1 MGLVGRL
8 RYWRLAGCLDGGSG
22 PDGWPLGPRAPRWWV
37 TNSPHLARR
46 LPRKGAAMKVPGIAT
61 LSCVLAVLTPHEARP
76 SDDDF
81 VVRSLVQPAAGG
93 VALHWAVVG
102 ARQRLEHP
110 ACRGLLSEYSDASRR
125 TLQENLEAIG
135 ETGGNY
141 LARILFADGSGR
153 SRCTGYEAYAF
164 TTGSRVVYVW
174 GRAFK
179 ALASR
184 DPVKAQAI
192 VIHEALHT
200 LGLGENP
207 PSSAEIT
214 ARVLE
219 RCRSWR
225 TSRRRYRP
233 LVRDHADGRA
243 RELPVPEI
251 YDVVQDGKEE
261 RTWPRGGPRNWKRC
275 KHCWRVL
282 SATPPGNFGQLT
294 AARDPR
300 TVQLGIRLQF

>member
-1 MGLVGRL
+1 
-8 RYWRLAGCLDGGSG
+8 
-22 PDGWPLGPRAPRWWV
+22 
-37 TNSPHLARR
+37 
-46 LPRKGAAMKVPGIAT
+46 MKVPGIAT

-81 VVRSLVQPAAGG
+81 VVRSLVLPTAGG
-93 VALHWAVVG
+93 FALHWAVMG

-110 ACRGLLSEYSDASRR
+110 ACRGLLSEYSDASGR

-153 SRCTGYEAYAF
+153 RTCNRDGVYAF
-164 TTGSRVVYVW
+164 TTPGSRVVYIC

-179 ALASR
+179 GLAAR
-184 DPVKAQAI
+184 DPVRAQAI

-214 ARVLE
+214 YRVLE
-219 RCRSWR
+219 RCRS
-225 TSRRRYRP
+225 
-233 LVRDHADGRA
+233 
-243 RELPVPEI
+243 
-251 YDVVQDGKEE
+251 
-261 RTWPRGGPRNWKRC
+261 
-275 KHCWRVL
+275 
-282 SATPPGNFGQLT
+282 
-294 AARDPR
+294 
-300 TVQLGIRLQF
+300 